1 MEGQVYHHRILPRPG
16 NRVMLEVCYR
26 KSRFLTFINDNA
38 LIQDSHLIYMCVNR
52 QSTLTVSLNDAVN
65 RNIYNQ
71 STRLIYMLYNNRTKY
86 SEKCSHYWLFYVLV
100 GSLLH
105 AGIGRHSRSNM
116 LHSIPVYIV
125 YIYEDMICLVLWQ
138 KNA

>member
-1 MEGQVYHHRILPRPG
+1 MYHHRILPRPG

-71 STRLIYMLYNNRTKY
+71 STRLIYMLYNRTKY
-86 SEKCSHYWLFYVLV
+86 SEKCSHYTGCFMSLSALSCMLV
-100 GSLLH
+100 
-105 AGIGRHSRSNM
+105 
-116 LHSIPVYIV
+116 
-125 YIYEDMICLVLWQ
+125 
-138 KNA
+138 